1 MRFPFEGGPHTD
13 SSSTPSVTASGP
25 MLLYDVKHVYTNFSE
40 VLSSHDKTQSLYES
54 GGKDWGGS
62 GDGFLSLLQTLP
74 RHSST
79 MLKYLNSINTC
90 PFMGFGKYG
99 NVAGAVDE
107 HSALIDSG
115 ADVHVLSYEA
125 ALLLFEAIKASEL
138 QVIGVSGARTRAA
151 VQGQLVVTLQGPS
164 GARYKLDLGTAHGM
178 KNCPMNLLSLSLLL
192 DIGAV
197 LHFEQGNCW
206 IQPPAHLRPDGDSER
221 IPLQRVGGLFQVPIS
236 KFVPKKIKVNTTG
249 NFDAEDFPH
258 NSEDEFDN
266 TNLHSCAL
274 HGRSFLSG
282 DLTLWHR
289 RMRHMSKEQLKRV
302 HAQGLVDGFHMSGNQ
317 NTACGCDTCAQAKIR
332 KARNER
338 NRKYSQPATV
348 IGDHVSSDVK
358 SLPYESFEGYKYVVN
373 FVDHHSRLGICYMM
387 RTKDETCDKFGL
399 YCAELAHYGF
409 RVKHVHSDRGSEYFS
424 QEGHLLAGR
433 DRTLSAL
440 DQYCAAQQPTIKH
453 TVTPVAAKEKIAESW
468 FRDHFEAADAL
479 LWEARLSPAFW
490 ADAILYSQ
498 HIANRVP
505 NCHTGPST
513 PHQMLTGE
521 RSRWDKIRVFGADA
535 YHVIPNDDLAK
546 IPGIVK
552 GNKVIFVGFTVG
564 CNGYRVFD
572 PESREY
578 STVSDVYF
586 YEGFSHRIDALRH
599 HDRRRE
605 LLKQGKV
612 QPPQIDDFDDPDET
626 ARGVRNL
633 FMDPDAPRS
642 GAHEDNDNT
651 NDALQAAEHAENDNT
666 NGALQAAEHAQND
679 NTNDDDL
686 QAEESADDT
695 PSSASQRSVNFEKAR
710 QLLQSSEVLRPL
722 RLLPFGKEALW
733 TKDDSDFMTHALLHD
748 IPIAF
753 VPNPKNPKGKGASY
767 RRYDMYS
774 PATTIRQAIELGATR
789 DDIKWD
795 YRRAFIKFP
804 KHESPLPGHIYC
816 AIETADEYRHTH
828 VLDDVGAHVTQA
840 AYTDYMLARAF
851 LSPGLERAKYVFND
865 LIRSA
870 FDPELLPKE
879 LESRATAIRFSEAQ
893 FAKVLN
899 ASSGVNIDFSLAAE
913 PTRWEQTLPGV
924 CSESE
929 QWKEAMDDEITSMV
943 KFGVYRALPRSA
955 AGNKQI
961 LGCRWVYKRKTNRF
975 GEVFKYRA
983 RLVALG
989 YRQKPFDSYDP
1000 DATFSPVIHKDT
1012 LRMFLS
1018 VCAAENL
1025 QIYQADVKAAFLQA
1039 PLEEEIFIRPPPG
1052 YSAVDESTGEPTVWG
1067 LKKAIYGLKQS
1078 SACFWTAMHKHLVK
1092 NGFVSILGDPCLFR
1106 KEFPDGRIILA
1117 VLYVD
1122 DCTFAISEEKKEE
1135 GHRYFMDM
1143 MRSRF
1148 VIDEGEGAPVDW
1160 LLGMAIEQNLEQ
1172 GTVRINMETAIT
1184 KLAIGLL
1191 TPEELIKSADV
1202 THPML
1207 STSMLPKLGS
1217 REVSVQDF
1225 DYLSV
1230 VGSLM
1235 HLANCVRCDVAYAVG
1250 VLARHAL
1257 APGKAHVKALKRVVK
1272 YLYNTRALGITY
1284 QRSGERNVPVIHEG
1298 AKHPLSNEHNKL
1310 QTFADSDYAADET
1323 RRSTFGNVIMMNGG
1337 PISWTSTLGK
1347 TVATSTCEAE
1357 VNAAVNAVKDAVHI
1371 NKILYDLKLIEKRP
1385 LIIKEDNSACIA
1397 QANSGIRHV
1406 RNAKHYEIR
1415 LRFLQQKVVDKEVE
1429 FEYCPTDHQLADVF
1443 TKPLDETKFLGFR
1456 KYLLS

>member
-1 MRFPFEGGPHTD
+1 MN
-13 SSSTPSVTASGP
+13 SGSCG
-25 MLLYDVKHVYTNFSE
+25 VA
-40 VLSSHDKTQSLYES
+40 
-54 GGKDWGGS
+54 
-62 GDGFLSLLQTLP
+62 
-74 RHSST
+74 
-79 MLKYLNSINTC
+79 
-90 PFMGFGKYG
+90 
-99 NVAGAVDE
+99 AGALRD

-138 QVIGVSGARTRAA
+138 QVIGVSGARTRAD

-164 GARYKLDLGTAHGM
+164 GVQYNIDLGTAHGM

-192 DIGAV
+192 DVGAV

-206 IQPPAHLRPDGDSER
+206 IQPPAHLRPGNDTER

-236 KFVPKKIKVNTTG
+236 KFAPTQKPGTLNFNTT
-249 NFDAEDFPH
+249 E
-258 NSEDEFDN
+258 NSTQDLSHDPDNEFDD
-266 TNLHSCAL
+266 TTLHSCAL

-302 HAQGLVDGFHMSGNQ
+302 HGQGLVDGFHMAGNQ
-317 NTACGCDTCAQAKIR
+317 NTACGCDTCTQAKIR

-338 NRKYSQPATV
+338 HRKYSQPAKA
-348 IGDHVSSDVK
+348 IGEHVSSDIK
-358 SLPYESFEGYKYVVN
+358 SLPYESFEGYKYVVT
-373 FVDHHSRLGICYMM
+373 FVDHYSRLGICYMM
-387 RTKDETCDKFGL
+387 RTKDETTEKFRL
-399 YCAELAHYGF
+399 YCAELSHYGF
-409 RVKHVHSDRGSEYFS
+409 QVKHLHSDRGSEYFS
-424 QEGHLLAGR
+424 QEGHLLADR
-433 DRTLSAL
+433 DRTLSSL
-440 DQYCAAQQPTIKH
+440 DQYCAAQQPIIKH

-490 ADAILYSQ
+490 ADAIMYSQ

-552 GNKVIFVGFTVG
+552 GNKVIFVGFTAG

-599 HDRRRE
+599 HDRRRQ
-605 LLKQGKV
+605 LMKQGKP
-612 QPPQIDDFDDPDET
+612 QPPLLDDFDDPDET

-633 FMDPDAPRS
+633 FMDPDAPRPS
-642 GAHEDNDNT
+642 ENVENVNT
-651 NDALQAAEHAENDNT
+651 NHASQAAET
-666 NGALQAAEHAQND
+666 
-679 NTNDDDL
+679 L
-686 QAEESADDT
+686 QAEDTADIEH
-695 PSSASQRSVNFEKAR
+695 PSSPPQSANSERAR

-733 TKDDSDFMTHALLHD
+733 TKNDADFINHALHHD

-753 VPNPKNPKGKGASY
+753 VPNPKSPKGKGESY
-767 RRYDMYS
+767 RRYHKYS

-789 DDIKWD
+789 EDIKWD

-816 AIETADEYRHTH
+816 AIETADEHSHTH
-828 VLDDVGAHVTQA
+828 ILDDVGAQVPQS

-851 LSPGLERAKYVFND
+851 LSPGLERAKYVFNEV
-865 LIRSA
+865 IRSA

-879 LESRATAIRFSEAQ
+879 LETRASALRFSEAQ

-913 PTRWEQTLPGV
+913 PTRWEETLPEV

-929 QWKEAMDDEITSMV
+929 KWKEAMDDEITSMA
-943 KFGVYRALPRSA
+943 KFGVYRQLPKSA

-961 LGCRWVYKRKTNRF
+961 LGCRWVYKRKTNKF
-975 GEVFKYRA
+975 GEVVRYRA
-983 RLVALG
+983 RLVAQG
-989 YRQKPFDSYDP
+989 YRQKPFDSYNP

-1012 LRMFLS
+1012 LRLFLS
-1018 VCAAENL
+1018 VCAAEDL

-1052 YSAVDESTGEPTVWG
+1052 YSSVDESTGEPAVWG
-1067 LKKAIYGLKQS
+1067 LGKAIYGLKQS
-1078 SACFWTAMHKHLVK
+1078 SACFWTAMHKHLVE
-1092 NGFVSILGDPCLFR
+1092 NDFVSILGDPCLFR

-1122 DCTFAISEEKKEE
+1122 DCTFAVSKEKQDES
-1135 GHRYFMDM
+1135 HRYFMDM

-1160 LLGMAIEQNLEQ
+1160 LLGMAIEQNLEK
-1172 GTVRINMETAIT
+1172 GSVRLNMETAIT
-1184 KLAIGLL
+1184 KLATGLL
-1191 TPEELIKSADV
+1191 TPEELVKSSDV
-1202 THPML
+1202 HYPML
-1207 STSMLPKLGS
+1207 ATSTLSKLGS
-1217 REVSVQDF
+1217 REVSVKEF

-1235 HLANCVRCDVAYAVG
+1235 HVANCVRCDVAFAVG
-1250 VLARHAL
+1250 CLARHAL
-1257 APGKAHVKALKRVVK
+1257 APGKAHVRACKRVVM

-1284 QRSGERNVPVIHEG
+1284 QRTGENNVPVIHEG

-1323 RRSTFGNVIMMNGG
+1323 RRSTYGNVVMMNGG

-1371 NKILYDLKLIEKRP
+1371 NKILYDLKLTEKRP
-1385 LIIKEDNSACIA
+1385 LTIKEDNSACIA

-1429 FEYCPTDHQLADVF
+1429 FEYCPTEHQLADVF

-1456 KYLLS
+1456 KSLLS